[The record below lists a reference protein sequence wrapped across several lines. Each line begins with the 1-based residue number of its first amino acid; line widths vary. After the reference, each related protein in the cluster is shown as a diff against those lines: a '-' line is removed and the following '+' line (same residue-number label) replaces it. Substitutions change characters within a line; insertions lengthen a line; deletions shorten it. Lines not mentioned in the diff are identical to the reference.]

1 MRPIYHW
8 SPKRIKAH
16 IAICYMSFALL
27 KQIEY
32 RAAITQK
39 ISPISIVDNLLSV
52 QASILRHKKTGDLYR
67 LPGSMTNDAA
77 KLYKAFGIKRSI
89 DAQIYIK

>member
-1 MRPIYHW
+1 
-8 SPKRIKAH
+8 
-16 IAICYMSFALL
+16 MSFCLL

-39 ISPISIVDNLLSV
+39 ISSISIVDALLSV
-52 QASILRHKKTGDLYR
+52 QSSILKHKRTGDFYR
-67 LPGSMTNDAA
+67 LPGAMKLEAT

-89 DAQIYIK
+89 DAEVYIR